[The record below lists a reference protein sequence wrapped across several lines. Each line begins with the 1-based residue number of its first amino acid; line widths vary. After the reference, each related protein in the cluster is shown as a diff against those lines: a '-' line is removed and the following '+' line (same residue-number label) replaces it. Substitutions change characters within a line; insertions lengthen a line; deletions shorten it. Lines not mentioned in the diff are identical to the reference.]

1 MAWLNLMLRKLR
13 RLSELSPCDLL
24 VFVQLIFFDLAA
36 RATLAFVS
44 LPRVL
49 KFLSVSAQSPVAG
62 QFPLGHRWQDSARLA
77 ITADLAARAIRAEG
91 PCLVRALSL
100 FWLLKARGQQV
111 ELLIGVRKEG
121 ALLNGHAWI
130 ESQGKIIADTLP
142 MTSGFA
148 TLLRF

>member
-1 MAWLNLMLRKLR
+1 MLRKLR
-13 RLSELSPCDLL
+13 RLNKLSLSEQL
-24 VFVQLIFFDLAA
+24 VFVQLVLFAMAA

-49 KFLSVSAQSPVAG
+49 KYLSVSAQNPVVR
-62 QFPLGHRWQDSARLA
+62 QFPLGHRWQNSARLA

-100 FWLLKARGQQV
+100 FWLLKARGEQV

-130 ESQGKIIADTLP
+130 ESQGKIIADTVP
-142 MTSGFA
+142 ITNGFA